1 MMKSAAVILACF
13 ATLIASASDE
23 KPALPDLPIGFTRLH
38 ALIKPRAD
46 ESHVEQVPWTATL
59 WDARLKASAEG
70 KPIFIWVT
78 GGPPGGC

>member
-1 MMKSAAVILACF
+1 MYPTLRTITTAVLAAWAIQ
-13 ATLIASASDE
+13 SDTGRLTAQAE
-23 KPALPDLPIGFTRLH
+23 FTKLH

-46 ESHVEQVPWTATL
+46 ESQVERVPWTPTI
-59 WDARLKASAEG
+59 WEARVKAAAEG